1 MDVAETQTGVNRVR
15 DQLKVR
21 SQKLFQDFLE
31 EFVEEGSNEPKYLE
45 AAIEMTNSERY
56 TLEVSFL
63 DVEKFNQNLA
73 ITILEEYYRVYPAL
87 CLAVGNFVID
97 RTEATG
103 SQQDFFVSFV
113 DVTTR
118 FNVRELT
125 TSKIGELVRIS
136 GQVIRTHPIHPELVA
151 GHFTCQDCQTDV
163 PNVEQQFK
171 YTQPTIC
178 RNPVCANR
186 KRFSLNVN
194 KSRFVDFQKI
204 RVQECQSELPRGS
217 IPRSL
222 EIILRNENV
231 ETVQAGDRY
240 DFTGTLIVVPDV
252 SVMSTPSARAESA
265 SGQKRGDA
273 NNEGVKGLKCLGI
286 RDLNYKLAF
295 LACSLSV
302 TGSRFGGSGEIHNDE
317 LTVDSIERMKRQ
329 MTGPQWE
336 KIYEMNRD
344 RNLYQ
349 NLINSLFPSIHG
361 NDQIKKGVL
370 LMLFG
375 GVPKTTL
382 EGTTLRGDINCCIVG
397 DPSTAKS
404 QLLKQVADMC
414 PRAVYTSGKASSAAG
429 LTAAVVRD
437 EESFDFVIEAG
448 ALMLADNGVCCIDEF
463 DKMDPRDQV
472 AIHEAMEQQTI
483 SIAKAGVRATLNAR
497 TSILAAANPINGRY
511 DRSKSLQQNV
521 SLSAPIMSRFDLFY
535 VLIDECSEVVDYAI
549 AKTIVEIHSNMEDT
563 TETLY
568 SQEDILTYIG
578 FARQFKPQLT
588 VEASEKLVNAYTQL
602 RQRDSQSSTKSTWRI
617 TVRQLESLI
626 RLSEAMAKMECSDHV
641 TPKHVSEAFNLLNK
655 SIIRVEQPD
664 VNLDDDDDDL
674 LNGIP
679 ETADG
684 MDVDSVEEPEKQGL
698 TKKKLTLAFDEY
710 KRITNML
717 VVYMRSEEEKRIAE
731 KGESEDGGLSR
742 SGIVNW
748 YLEQIEDQI
757 NDESELLEKK
767 SFIEKVLDRL
777 IYNDNVL
784 IALSQQSK
792 SQSSGVEQEQD
803 VVDEDPILVVHPNF
817 VADL

>member
-1 MDVAETQTGVNRVR
+1 
-15 DQLKVR
+15 
-21 SQKLFQDFLE
+21 
-31 EFVEEGSNEPKYLE
+31 
-45 AAIEMTNSERY
+45 
-56 TLEVSFL
+56 
-63 DVEKFNQNLA
+63 
-73 ITILEEYYRVYPAL
+73 
-87 CLAVGNFVID
+87 
-97 RTEATG
+97 
-103 SQQDFFVSFV
+103 
-113 DVTTR
+113 
-118 FNVRELT
+118 
-125 TSKIGELVRIS
+125 
-136 GQVIRTHPIHPELVA
+136 
-151 GHFTCQDCQTDV
+151 
-163 PNVEQQFK
+163 
-171 YTQPTIC
+171 
-178 RNPVCANR
+178 
-186 KRFSLNVN
+186 
-194 KSRFVDFQKI
+194 
-204 RVQECQSELPRGS
+204 
-217 IPRSL
+217 
-222 EIILRNENV
+222 
-231 ETVQAGDRY
+231 
-240 DFTGTLIVVPDV
+240 
-252 SVMSTPSARAESA
+252 MSTPSARAESA

-302 TGSRFGGSGEIHNDE
+302 TGSRFGGSGEMHNDE

-344 RNLYQ
+344 RNLYT

-414 PRAVYTSGKASSAAG
+414 PRAVYTSGKASTAAG

-463 DKMDPRDQV
+463 DKMDIRDQV

-641 TPKHVSEAFNLLNK
+641 TPKHVSEAFSLLNK

-664 VNLDDDDDDL
+664 VNLDDDDDV

-679 ETADG
+679 ETDG

-731 KGESEDGGLSR
+731 KGESDDGGLLR
-742 SGIVNW
+742 SSIINW

-757 NDESELLEKK
+757 NDETELLEKK
-767 SFIEKVLDRL
+767 SFIEKILDRL

-792 SQSSGVEQEQD
+792 SQSSGTEQEQD

-817 VADL
+817 VSDL

>member
-31 EFVEEGSNEPKYLE
+31 EFVEEGNNEPKYLE
-45 AAIEMTNSERY
+45 AAVEMTNSERF

-87 CLAVGNFVID
+87 CMAVGNFVND

-103 SQQDFFVSFV
+103 SHHDYFVSFV

-125 TSKIGELVRIS
+125 TSRIGELVRIS
-136 GQVIRTHPIHPELVA
+136 GQVIRTHPVHPELVS
-151 GHFTCQDCQTDV
+151 GHFTCLDCQTEV
-163 PNVEQQFK
+163 PSVEQQFK

-265 SGQKRGDA
+265 SGKKGDA

-295 LACSLSV
+295 LACSLSA
-302 TGSRFGGSGEIHNDE
+302 TDSRFGGNGEMNNDE
-317 LTVDSIERMKRQ
+317 LTTDSIERMKRQ

-511 DRSKSLQQNV
+511 ERSKSLQQNV

-563 TETLY
+563 IETLY
-568 SQEDILTYIG
+568 NQEDILTYIA

-588 VEASEKLVNAYTQL
+588 VEASEKLVAAYTQL

-626 RLSEAMAKMECSDHV
+626 RISEAMAKMECSDHV

-664 VNLDDDDDDL
+664 VNLEDDEEEV
-674 LNGIP
+674 LNALA
-679 ETADG
+679 ESNG
-684 MDVDSVEEPEKQGL
+684 MDVDEPEETDKRVL
-698 TKKKLTLAFDEY
+698 TKKKFTLAFEEY
-710 KRITNML
+710 NRITNML
-717 VVYMRSEEEKRIAE
+717 VAYMRNEEEKRIAE
-731 KGESEDGGLSR
+731 KGENEDGGLLR
-742 SGIVNW
+742 SEIVSW
-748 YLEQIEDQI
+748 YLEKIEDQI
-757 NDESELLEKK
+757 NDESELVEKK
-767 SFIEKVLDRL
+767 SFIEKILDRL

-784 IALSQQSK
+784 IALSHFK
-792 SQSSGVEQEQD
+792 PPESGHAEQEESE
-803 VVDEDPILVVHPNF
+803 EDPVLVVHPNF
-817 VADL
+817 VAGL